1 MDAFLIQ
8 YIGIGALFLVAVVF
22 LIRRTRRSFRNKGG
36 CSKGCGCEFS
46 ETSMEKPKKAIY

>member
-8 YIGIGALFLVAVVF
+8 YIAIGALFLVAVVF